1 MISIIG
7 CRRTNTVYE
16 KSLIFGKK
24 KWLDRKVQK
33 LSDSFLQKKS
43 KSLNMRLLGGSFH
56 PLCTNLLF
64 FCWSWAQKDRDFLLL
79 FPPRCCQLTS
89 MESVRTFDVP
99 KRAMRSKTRKS
110 DRSITT
116 TMAQVLM
123 SGEEKG
129 KGKKCQKIQIFRLGQ
144 KFDRRIFDYHIVGHW
159 WRYTTNCLWCFP
171 WLGTCIPPP
180 RIFCTTFL
188 GHHCL

>member
-1 MISIIG
+1 
-7 CRRTNTVYE
+7 
-16 KSLIFGKK
+16 
-24 KWLDRKVQK
+24 
-33 LSDSFLQKKS
+33 
-43 KSLNMRLLGGSFH
+43 MRLLGGSFN

-79 FPPRCCQLTS
+79 FPPRCQLTS

-123 SGEEKG
+123 SGEKEREKREVSENSNFPARAEIRQDFWLPY
-129 KGKKCQKIQIFRLGQ
+129 CRSLMAVHHQLSLMFSLAWHMYSSTAY
-144 KFDRRIFDYHIVGHW
+144 FLYHISRSPLPIVMP
-159 WRYTTNCLWCFP
+159 RNT
-171 WLGTCIPPP
+171 IPPM
-180 RIFCTTFL
+180 
-188 GHHCL
+188 

>member
-1 MISIIG
+1 
-7 CRRTNTVYE
+7 
-16 KSLIFGKK
+16 
-24 KWLDRKVQK
+24 
-33 LSDSFLQKKS
+33 
-43 KSLNMRLLGGSFH
+43 MRLLGGSFH

-123 SGEEKG
+123 SGEKG
-129 KGKKCQKIQIFRLGQ
+129 KGKKEKCQKIQIFQLGQ
-144 KFDRRIFDYHIVGHW
+144 KFDFFWLPYCRSLMAVHHQLSLMFSLAWHMYSSTAYFLYHISRSPLPIVMP
-159 WRYTTNCLWCFP
+159 RNT
-171 WLGTCIPPP
+171 IPPM
-180 RIFCTTFL
+180 
-188 GHHCL
+188 